1 METYEKQEI
10 KTIQKSRNTEAVEID
25 GNIFIRQ
32 INPGVIIM
40 PYTLDEEG
48 NPSQIGIIN
57 EILDQRATGISKT
70 LITGTPDDSDVNIF
84 QTAIRELL
92 EESGFE
98 VKDIKRWNFL
108 GSLYTS
114 KLVLNASPCF
124 SVNLTSLVASEDN
137 VEKKESEEDENDS
150 EKDSKFELINV
161 DEALSIEDSLISTL
175 FIKTFKNLFIK
186 SQEENGKSE

>member
-10 KTIQKSRNTEAVEID
+10 KTIQKSRNTEAIEID
-25 GNIFIRQ
+25 GSIFIRQ

-40 PYTLDEEG
+40 PYTLDDEG

-57 EILDQRATGISKT
+57 EILDQRSTGISKT
-70 LITGTPDDSDVNIF
+70 LITGTADDRDSNIF
-84 QTAIRELL
+84 QTAVRELL

-114 KLVLNASPCF
+114 KLVLNANPCF

-137 VEKKESEEDENDS
+137 TDKKESEEDDS

-161 DEALSIEDSLISTL
+161 DDALGIEDSLISTL

>member
-48 NPSQIGIIN
+48 NPIQIGIIN

-70 LITGTPDDSDVNIF
+70 LITGTPDDKDSNIF

-114 KLVLNASPCF
+114 KLVLNTSPCF
-124 SVNLTSLVASEDN
+124 SVNLTSLVATDEKQ
-137 VEKKESEEDENDS
+137 EKKETEEDDDS
-150 EKDSKFELINV
+150 EKDSKFELINI